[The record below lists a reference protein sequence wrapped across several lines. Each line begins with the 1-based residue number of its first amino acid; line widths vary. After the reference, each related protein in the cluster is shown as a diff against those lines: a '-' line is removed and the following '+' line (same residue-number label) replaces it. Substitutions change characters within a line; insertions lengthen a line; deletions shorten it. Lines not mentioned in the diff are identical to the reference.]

1 MIPSFIITFREA
13 LEAALIFGII
23 IGFLIRTKQTKYNNI
38 VYLGAASGIIGSII
52 GAFLFNHVAGGF
64 SGRAEQVFE
73 GFTMLIGAVLL
84 TTMIL
89 WMMRQKHVAKE
100 LEEKV
105 STEITEAHKLGLF
118 SLVFIAILREGI
130 ETVIFLGA
138 SSFVSEKNTIIGA
151 ALGIVAAALLGYLV
165 FVGSMKINLKKFFN
179 VTSILLILFAAGL
192 VAHGVHELQEAG
204 IFPMVIEHI
213 WDINPAV
220 NTDGTYS
227 VLHEKGLIGSIFVSL
242 FGYNGNPSLL
252 EALSYFAY
260 LILVFLLW
268 KNIEK
273 TYRVDTNLSKKAHNI
288 A

>member
-1 MIPSFIITFREA
+1 MLPGFIITFREA

-23 IGFLIRTKQTKYNNI
+23 ISFLSRTNQTKYNNI
-38 VYLGAASGIIGSII
+38 VYLGAASGIAASII
-52 GAFLFNHVAGGF
+52 GAFLFNRIAGGF
-64 SGRAEQVFE
+64 TGRAEQIFE

-89 WMMRQKHVAKE
+89 WMMKQKHIAKE

-118 SLVFIAILREGI
+118 FLVFIAILREGI

-138 SSFVSEKNTIIGA
+138 SSFVSEKNTLIGA
-151 ALGIVAAALLGYLV
+151 ILGIVAAIFLGYAI
-165 FVGSMKINLKKFFN
+165 FVGSMKINLKRFFN

-204 IFPMVIEHI
+204 LIPMVVEHI
-213 WDINPAV
+213 WDINPTA
-220 NTDGTYS
+220 NPDGGFPA
-227 VLHEKGLIGSIFVSL
+227 LHEKGLIGSILVSL

-252 EALSYFAY
+252 EALSYLAY
-260 LILVFLLW
+260 LILVFFLW
-268 KNIEK
+268 KNIERS
-273 TYRVDTNLSKKAHNI
+273 YRTNANLKKKAQL
-288 A
+288 AA

>member
-1 MIPSFIITFREA
+1 MLPGFIITFREA

-23 IGFLIRTKQTKYNNI
+23 ISFLSRTNQTKYNNI
-38 VYLGAASGIIGSII
+38 VYLGAASGIAGSII
-52 GAFLFNHVAGGF
+52 GAFIFNRIAGGF
-64 SGRAEQVFE
+64 SGRAEQIFE

-89 WMMRQKHVAKE
+89 WMMKQKHIAKE

-138 SSFVSEKNTIIGA
+138 SRFVSEKDTLIGA
-151 ALGIVAAALLGYLV
+151 ILGIVAAIFLGYAL
-165 FVGSMKINLKKFFN
+165 FVGSMKINLKRFFN

-204 IFPMVIEHI
+204 LIPIVIEHI

-220 NTDGTYS
+220 NPGGGFP
-227 VLHEKGLIGSIFVSL
+227 VWHEKGLIGSILVSL
-242 FGYNGNPSLL
+242 FGYNGNPSLF
-252 EALSYFAY
+252 EALSYLAY
-260 LILVFLLW
+260 LILVFFLW
-268 KNIEK
+268 KNIERP
-273 TYRVDTNLSKKAHNI
+273 YRTDANLNKKAQI
-288 A
+288 AA